1 MEQKVG
7 RNDPCYCG
15 SGLKY
20 KKCHM
25 KADKEKERSRIAHA
39 MAVKYL
45 RQDMLKF
52 AREAEYEEAFAA
64 GLTHYWNG
72 LYDIDN
78 AAEMG
83 ESEALRFFDWFLF
96 DYSYEGKPRLIETYQ
111 AVKGESLSEAQNE
124 LLAAWLEAEPA
135 GGYELTGYDGQT
147 LHLKDYLTGETVD
160 VFATN
165 GRGNVDVGEVI
176 LARVLPMRD
185 HKQFSTTAAYLPA
198 AEITDVKEKFAAAKE
213 KFLADNPDASHEQF
227 MRANNIIYI
236 HHALAEA
243 ERVGRPPVERLD
255 PERDDEALRRATR
268 MLAQRMGRRRRR

>member
-25 KADKEKERSRIAHA
+25 KEDKEKERSRVAHA

-64 GLTHYWNG
+64 GLSHYWNG
-72 LYDIDN
+72 LYDIDT

-96 DYSYEGKPRLIETYQ
+96 DYMYEDKPRLIETYKE
-111 AVKGESLSEAQNE
+111 VKGESLSEAQSE
-124 LLAAWLEAEPA
+124 LLDIWLEATPA
-135 GGYELTGYDGQT
+135 GGYQLTGYDGQT
-147 LHLKDYLTGETVD
+147 LHLKDYLTGEELD

-165 GRGNVDVGEVI
+165 GRGNVDIGEII

-185 HKQFSTTAAYLPA
+185 RKQFSTTAAYLPA
-198 AEITDVKEKFAAAKE
+198 AEITDVKEKFDAAKE
-213 KFLADNPDASHEQF
+213 SFLADNHS
-227 MRANNIIYI
+227 
-236 HHALAEA
+236 ALVYCAMESPS
-243 ERVGRPPVERLD
+243 VD
-255 PERDDEALRRATR
+255 CISIS
-268 MLAQRMGRRRRR
+268 